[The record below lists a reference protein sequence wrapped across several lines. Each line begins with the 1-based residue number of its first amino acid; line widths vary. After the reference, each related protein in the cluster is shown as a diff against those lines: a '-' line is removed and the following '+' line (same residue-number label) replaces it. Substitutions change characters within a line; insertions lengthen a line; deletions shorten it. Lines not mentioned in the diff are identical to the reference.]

1 MKLAQIIFIFTDL
14 RRVLY
19 LMTLLVLSCQNVFNW
34 IVFVVAPPALTPMAN
49 ALEKTIRKAYHLHD
63 EKYATARF
71 GVGNTQKAPLALP
84 SLGPDK
90 KRILYTIYE
99 YEPLLDSSN
108 MTMDDWINIAKD
120 LRVREKF
127 LFAMKVNV

>member
-1 MKLAQIIFIFTDL
+1 MLREFLRVAQHLVTLILIAFFFLA
-14 RRVLY
+14 
-19 LMTLLVLSCQNVFNW
+19 LV
-34 IVFVVAPPALTPMAN
+34 PMAN
-49 ALEKTIRKAYHLHD
+49 ALERMIRKAIHLHD

-71 GVGNTQKAPLALP
+71 GAGNTHKAPLALP
-84 SLGPDK
+84 SLGPDA

-120 LRVREKF
+120 LRVHF
-127 LFAMKVNV
+127 LPLSL